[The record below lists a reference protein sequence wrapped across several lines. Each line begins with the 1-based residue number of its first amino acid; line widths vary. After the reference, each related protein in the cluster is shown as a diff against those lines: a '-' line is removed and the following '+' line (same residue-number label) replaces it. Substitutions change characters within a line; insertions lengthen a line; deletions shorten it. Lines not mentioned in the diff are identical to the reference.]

1 MALTLSFDM
10 CLDESVVPESFLGRG
25 NSQAEDVDSIDISI
39 GCYGCCYGSGDLGQ
53 PFV

>member
-1 MALTLSFDM
+1 MALTLSFGM
-10 CLDESVVPESFLGRG
+10 YLESVVPESFLGQG
-25 NSQAEDVDSIDISI
+25 NSQAEDVDINISI